1 MIQNFGSKPQMICK
15 IVIETVIIIGFLYLM
30 INSFKVIFFFY
41 LTTATTW
48 AARILS

>member
-30 INSFKVIFFFY
+30 INSFKVIFFY